1 MSTKSIQLQV
11 CAGLANRLRATVS
24 GICAAEELGC
34 PITISWPAEVSFGA
48 TFTDLFDLDAS
59 DLPSW
64 ITFDS
69 ATVEQPTMCLT
80 PADWSHLFRQNE
92 IRIKSYG
99 EFRPRTPRWFAWLRA
114 LRPRKEFLPCLE
126 DFLLIGV
133 HIRRTDN
140 RKAIENSPTEAFIKA
155 IDAYPPSTRFFLA
168 TDSPEERAI
177 FLPKYDWRM
186 IAAPTGCYNRG
197 QLLGIQE
204 AFREF
209 VRLAACSE
217 ILGSAGSSF
226 SEMAAA
232 YGGCP
237 LRIISAAP

>member
-1 MSTKSIQLQV
+1 MTPKSIHLQV

-34 PITISWPAEVSFGA
+34 PITISWPAEMSFGA
-48 TFTDLFDLDAS
+48 TFTDLFDLDRS
-59 DLPSW
+59 DLPPW
-64 ITFDS
+64 ITFGS
-69 ATVEQPTMCLT
+69 TTVADATMCLT
-80 PADWSHLFRQNE
+80 PADWSQVSGQNE

-114 LRPRKEFLPCLE
+114 LRPRGEFLPCLE
-126 DFLLIGV
+126 DFLLVGV

-140 RKAIENSPTEAFIKA
+140 RMAIEDSPTEAFIKA
-155 IDAYPPSTRFFLA
+155 MDAAPTNTRFFLA
-168 TDSPEERAI
+168 TDSPEERAT
-177 FLPKYDWRM
+177 LLKKYGGR
-186 IAAPTGCYNRG
+186 IITAPTGCYQRSL
-197 QLLGIQE
+197 LLGIQE

-217 ILGSAGSSF
+217 ILGSSGSSF

-232 YGGCP
+232 YGGCS
-237 LRIISAAP
+237 LRVVTLNT

>member
-1 MSTKSIQLQV
+1 MATKSIQLQV

-24 GICAAEELGC
+24 GICAAEELCC
-34 PITISWPAEVSFGA
+34 PITISWPTEMSFGA
-48 TFTDLFDLDAS
+48 TFTDLFDLSAS

-64 ITFDS
+64 ITFN
-69 ATVEQPTMCLT
+69 AVPVVGAAMCLT
-80 PADWSHLFRQNE
+80 PADWLQVSTQNE

-99 EFRPRTPRWFAWLRA
+99 EFRPRTPRWTMWLRA

-126 DFLLIGV
+126 DFLLVGV

-140 RKAIENSPTEAFIKA
+140 RKAIEESPTEAFIKA
-155 IDAYPPSTRFFLA
+155 MEASPTSARFFLA
-168 TDSPEERAI
+168 TDSPDERAT
-177 FLPKYDWRM
+177 LLKKYEGRV
-186 IAAPTGCYNRG
+186 IAASTGCYQRE
-197 QLLGIQE
+197 LLQGIQE

-237 LRIISAAP
+237 LRVVTLHR